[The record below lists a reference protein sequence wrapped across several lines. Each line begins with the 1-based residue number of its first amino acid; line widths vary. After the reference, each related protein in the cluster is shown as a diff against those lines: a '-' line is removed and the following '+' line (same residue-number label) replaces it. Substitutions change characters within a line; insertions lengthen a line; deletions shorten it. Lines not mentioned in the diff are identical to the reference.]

1 MSLTPA
7 PRLETDRLIIRSF
20 HMDDFD
26 AFAEFHADPVRA
38 PGFGEVYTRDQSWRW
53 FACNIGHWHIHG
65 YGYMTVEDKET
76 GRPCGIC
83 GIWNPEGWP
92 EPEIGWDLFTGS
104 EGKGYATEA
113 AEAARAYAYDV
124 LGWDTVISLVA
135 PENTASAAVAGRL
148 GAVKESE
155 FDHPHLGHLHVY
167 RHPGPQDLVNGGAEA
182 YA

>member
-92 EPEIGWDLFTGS
+92 EPEIGWVVYEAF
-104 EGKGYATEA
+104 EGKGIAYEA
-113 AEAARAYAYDV
+113 AIRVRRWAYEELGLKTLTSNILASNARSQALA
-124 LGWDTVISLVA
+124 T
-135 PENTASAAVAGRL
+135 RL
-148 GAVKESE
+148 GAKYERTYHNVHMGE
-155 FDHPHLGHLHVY
+155 DQLW
-167 RHPGPQDLVNGGAEA
+167 RHPGPDEVLA
-182 YA
+182 